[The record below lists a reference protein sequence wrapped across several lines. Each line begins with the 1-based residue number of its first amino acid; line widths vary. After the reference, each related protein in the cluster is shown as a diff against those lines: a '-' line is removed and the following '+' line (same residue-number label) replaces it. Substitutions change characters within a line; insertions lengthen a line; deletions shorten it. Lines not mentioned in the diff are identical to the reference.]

1 MKKIIACL
9 LTFLMLATLAGC
21 GAKEKAEEKLTEKVI
36 EEAGGGDVDIDGDK
50 VTIKGEDGE
59 ELVVGSTEWPTSDL
73 AKSIPEFKEGKITA
87 VLDSEDSILVTLES
101 VKVEDATAYFETI
114 KNEFTVEAFEVNSE
128 GYISYGAQNEDG
140 VGITL
145 QYSEETFTITASKA
159 VQ

>member
-1 MKKIIACL
+1 MKKII
-9 LTFLMLATLAGC
+9 TFLLAFMMLATLVGC

-59 ELVVGSTEWPTSDL
+59 ELVVGSTEWPTSEL

-101 VKVEDATAYFETI
+101 VKVKDATAYFETI
-114 KNEFTVEAFEVNSE
+114 KNEFTVEAFEVNSD
-128 GYISYGAQNEDG
+128 GYISYGAKNAEG

-145 QYSEETFTITASKA
+145 QYSEETFTITASKE